1 MRKLFNFLIVG
12 FAFVALNV
20 GTVAAQTG
28 MTQPPVTD
36 GMPSC
41 AATSPDFVDN
51 GVCDGSAGSA
61 PMGDAEESGGPAGQH
76 MNREINDGGFGAN
89 SGADAE
95 KARIAAEA
103 QAAEA
108 AAKEEEVRLA
118 AEAAAKEE
126 EVRLAAE
133 AAAEAAAKEEEVRL
147 AAEAAAKEE
156 EVRLAAEAAA
166 KEEQAQNSCKVT
178 LNEIDVRTF
187 RNCKS
192 AEERV
197 DTLRG
202 YDDSNRAGSGLGP
215 MNPVCPSSVG
225 TRTVYMWHNKY
236 EEEDIN
242 ALRDRHC
249 RARLGTTEGVG
260 CLTALKDLELAMEAF
275 NDKAESPPGTHP
287 GRGFGCAGTTM
298 SCGGPMWYDGE
309 CPCVGGGDGYEK
321 NGSYRGR
328 LVDKLMKE
336 KTWWKSAAVAT
347 VNKSWQEARDACAF

>member
-103 QAAEA
+103 Q
-108 AAKEEEVRLA
+108 
-118 AEAAAKEE
+118 
-126 EVRLAAE
+126 
-133 AAAEAAAKEEEVRL
+133 
-147 AAEAAAKEE
+147 
-156 EVRLAAEAAA
+156 AAEAAA

>member
-1 MRKLFNFLIVG
+1 MRL
-12 FAFVALNV
+12 
-20 GTVAAQTG
+20 TT
-28 MTQPPVTD
+28 
-36 GMPSC
+36 
-41 AATSPDFVDN
+41 
-51 GVCDGSAGSA
+51 
-61 PMGDAEESGGPAGQH
+61 
-76 MNREINDGGFGAN
+76 GGFGAN

-108 AAKEEEVRLA
+108 AAAEAAA
-118 AEAAAKEE
+118 AEAAAAEAA
-126 EVRLAAE
+126 AAE
-133 AAAEAAAKEEEVRL
+133 AAAAEAAAAEAAAAEAAAAEAAAAEAAAAEAAAEEAAAAEAAAAEAAAKEEEVRL

-197 DTLRG
+197 DTLRAHG
-202 YDDSNRAGSGLGP
+202 MNDSRGRQIENH
-215 MNPVCPSSVG
+215 VCPSSVG
-225 TRTVYMWHNKY
+225 TMRVFMWHNKY

-242 ALRDRHC
+242 ALHDRHC

-275 NDKAESPPGTHP
+275 NDKGVRVPFHPTIEGSLYTGCAFKEVSCAINEGCPCIPGTRQDLTP
-287 GRGFGCAGTTM
+287 
-298 SCGGPMWYDGE
+298 E
-309 CPCVGGGDGYEK
+309 
-321 NGSYRGR
+321 
-328 LVDKLMKE
+328 LIKE
-336 KTWWKSAAVAT
+336 KTWWQSAHVAS
-347 VNKSWQEARDACAF
+347 VNQSWREARDACAF

>member
-1 MRKLFNFLIVG
+1 
-12 FAFVALNV
+12 
-20 GTVAAQTG
+20 
-28 MTQPPVTD
+28 
-36 GMPSC
+36 
-41 AATSPDFVDN
+41 
-51 GVCDGSAGSA
+51 
-61 PMGDAEESGGPAGQH
+61 MGDAEESGGPAGQH

-103 QAAEA
+103 QAAEAAAKEEEVRLAAEAAAKEEEVRLAAEAAAKEEEVRLAAEA